1 MRKYAYTDPD
11 AHGYLMEAKACK
23 KVVREIN
30 RLADKYLRAINR
42 EKATKKA
49 ELEAVMQYKSE
60 EDIQNDY
67 GWDFL
72 TEAQY
77 DRYIELFRT
86 GKDALENGPP
96 TVNELVLN
104 ILRLISSDIYSEQRE
119 WEFSALTPKQ
129 QAEERKRAEENRAA
143 WKKRIAEIKA
153 ERSDADR

>member
-1 MRKYAYTDPD
+1 MRKHLYTAPE

-23 KVVREIN
+23 KVVKEID
-30 RLADKYLRAINR
+30 RLADKYRRAVER
-42 EKATKKA
+42 EKAAKRA
-49 ELEAVMQYKSE
+49 ELEAVMQYSRE

-67 GWDFL
+67 GWGFI

-77 DRYIELFRT
+77 DRYRELFSS
-86 GKDALENGPP
+86 GKEALENGPP
-96 TVNELVLN
+96 TVNELVIT
-104 ILRLISSDIYSEQRE
+104 ILHRISSDIYMDQQE

-153 ERSDADR
+153 GRSAANR